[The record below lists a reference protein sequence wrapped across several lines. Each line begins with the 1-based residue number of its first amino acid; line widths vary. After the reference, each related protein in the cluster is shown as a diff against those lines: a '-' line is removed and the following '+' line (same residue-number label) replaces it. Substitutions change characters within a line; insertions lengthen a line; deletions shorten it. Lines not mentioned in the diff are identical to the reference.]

1 MQIIEMRRN
10 RVASDDIPP
19 VIVSSLPY
27 RLLEEIRRRSGGE
40 RIEEIRLRR
49 ERRASLTLSG
59 RNLVLNTILD
69 GTEIDSTLTGM
80 CSGSLYA
87 YSDTINKG
95 YISLPGGVRV
105 GVVGKATTQ
114 GGEIIGVYDISSLC
128 IRIPHKTFSVGHQ
141 ICTLLSRLEYRK
153 GVLIYSSP
161 GVGKT
166 TVLRGVCKLLSM
178 GENSKRV
185 VIIDSRGELAFDMNE
200 HDMCIDILS
209 GYPKGRGIEIAT
221 RVMNPQLIVCDEIGD
236 TEEACELVSANNCGI
251 PFLATAHAGS
261 IDELLSRTGIRLLHE
276 AGVFGA
282 YVKISRAGNMKFSY
296 DVVMRGDVPAALG
309 GVYDI

>member
-1 MQIIEMRRN
+1 MQIIHNITKQEN
-10 RVASDDIPP
+10 FSLSDELLSAIPNE
-19 VIVSSLPY
+19 VVQYIVKNFSV
-27 RLLEEIRRRSGGE
+27 RD
-40 RIEEIRLRR
+40 IEEIRLRTNKYSTCVIKG
-49 ERRASLTLSG
+49 A
-59 RNLVLNTILD
+59 NLCIPIALEKQEI
-69 GTEIDSTLTGM
+69 TEILKKLCG
-80 CSGSLYA
+80 GSLYA
-87 YSDTINKG
+87 FSDTINKG

-166 TVLRGVCKLLSM
+166 TVLRGVCKLLST

-185 VIIDSRGELAFDMNE
+185 VVIDSRGELAFDMNE

>member
-1 MQIIEMRRN
+1 MQIIHNITKQEN
-10 RVASDDIPP
+10 FSFPDE
-19 VIVSSLPY
+19 
-27 RLLEEIRRRSGGE
+27 LLSAMPSVVVQYIDKNFSVRD
-40 RIEEIRLRR
+40 IEEIRLRTNKYSTCVIKGKNLCVPI
-49 ERRASLTLSG
+49 SLEKHE
-59 RNLVLNTILD
+59 I
-69 GTEIDSTLTGM
+69 TEILKNLCG
-80 CSGSLYA
+80 GSLYA
-87 YSDTINKG
+87 FSDTINKG

-128 IRIPHKTFSVGHQ
+128 IRIPHKTFSVGRE
-141 ICTLLSRLEYRK
+141 ICALLSRLEYRK

-166 TVLRGVCKLLSM
+166 TVLRGVCKLLST
-178 GENSKRV
+178 GENTKRV
-185 VIIDSRGELAFDMNE
+185 VVIDSRGELAFDMNE
-200 HDMCIDILS
+200 RDMCIDILS

>member
-1 MQIIEMRRN
+1 MQIIHNITKQEN
-10 RVASDDIPP
+10 FSLSDE
-19 VIVSSLPY
+19 
-27 RLLEEIRRRSGGE
+27 LLSAMPSGVVQYISKNFSV
-40 RIEEIRLRR
+40 RDIEEIRLRTNKYSTCVIKG
-49 ERRASLTLSG
+49 ENLCIPITLNKQEISDILKSLCG
-59 RNLVLNTILD
+59 
-69 GTEIDSTLTGM
+69 
-80 CSGSLYA
+80 GSLYA
-87 YSDTINKG
+87 FSDTINKG

-128 IRIPHKTFSVGHQ
+128 IRIPHKTFSVGRE
-141 ICTLLSRLEYRK
+141 ICDLLCRLEYRK

-166 TVLRGVCKLLSM
+166 TVLRGVCKLLST
-178 GENSKRV
+178 GENTKRV

-200 HDMCIDILS
+200 KDMCIDILS

-296 DVVMRGDVPAALG
+296 DVVLRGDVPTLFG
-309 GVYDI
+309 GSL